1 MCSTLRRT
9 RSFCFG
15 TTGWFPTGR
24 MSKVGR
30 SARATTSTRTWRQSG
45 STNDQSE
52 EGLPRIHLAPMGL
65 PEVEPSCPGVTAGG
79 SGIGATSSLPDALG
93 KVPPQSDLP
102 TFVIVRCRPAVC
114 WVHDFRT
121 RADLLRKAAGCWI
134 GEYRRL
140 SAPHG
145 HRPAEAAV
153 PRASWKGFLR
163 LSLVSCPI
171 YLSPA
176 TTRTKSIRLHEVDP
190 PASGVAAD

>member
-30 SARATTSTRTWRQSG
+30 SARAITSTRTWRQSG

-65 PEVEPSCPGVTAGG
+65 PEVEPSCPGVKAGG

-93 KVPPQSDLP
+93 KVPSQSDLP

-114 WVHDFRT
+114 KVHDFRD
-121 RADLLRKAAGCWI
+121 RYQEALRELIESKMKGLPVRPRQIAPPRPVPDLMAALKRSLAQETGT
-134 GEYRRL
+134 
-140 SAPHG
+140 
-145 HRPAEAAV
+145 AA
-153 PRASWKGFLR
+153 
-163 LSLVSCPI
+163 
-171 YLSPA
+171 
-176 TTRTKSIRLHEVDP
+176 
-190 PASGVAAD
+190 